1 MEKLIQILGIITP
14 PLLYWLIETIK
25 SKNLSKKISDLK
37 NEIEFTK
44 GINSELS
51 STLVDIYCAK
61 IFRQQFGFEVL
72 PSRANAYLRLF
83 RKCDV
88 SVKIYRYLHQKFYLK
103 FNKSSGDMKL
113 VITKIDTW
121 MFVLICF
128 GTFLLLLISMIIVYF
143 LSDSINLKVKK
154 EELIF
159 VQTGLIISYIIC
171 CYFAVKLLI
180 KDIIPYFQAIFIIK
194 NIEDKESLENIDDLK
209 NKSI

>member
-25 SKNLSKKISDLK
+25 SKNLSNRISDLK

-51 STLVDIYCAK
+51 STLIDIYCAK
-61 IFRQQFGFEVL
+61 IFHQQFGFEVL
-72 PSRANAYLRLF
+72 PSRVNAYLRLF

-88 SVKIYRYLHQKFYLK
+88 SVKTYRYLHQKFYLK

-121 MFVLICF
+121 MFALICF
-128 GTFLLLLISMIIVYF
+128 GALLLLLISMFIIYF
-143 LSDSINLKVKK
+143 LSDSVNLRIKK

-159 VQTGLIISYIIC
+159 VQTGLIISYIFC
-171 CYFAVKLLI
+171 CYFAIKLLI
-180 KDIIPYFQAIFIIK
+180 KDIIPYFQAISITK
-194 NIEDKESLENIDDLK
+194 NLKDEVTHENIDDLK
-209 NKSI
+209 NNPI

>member
-44 GINSELS
+44 GINAELS

-61 IFRQQFGFEVL
+61 TFYQQFGFEVL
-72 PSRANAYLRLF
+72 PSRVNAYLRLF

-88 SVKIYRYLHQKFYLK
+88 SIKTYRYLHKKFYLK
-103 FNKSSGDMKL
+103 FNKSSEDMKL

-128 GTFLLLLISMIIVYF
+128 GTL
-143 LSDSINLKVKK
+143 
-154 EELIF
+154 
-159 VQTGLIISYIIC
+159 
-171 CYFAVKLLI
+171 CY
-180 KDIIPYFQAIFIIK
+180 Y
-194 NIEDKESLENIDDLK
+194 
-209 NKSI
+209 

>member
-25 SKNLSKKISDLK
+25 SKNLSKKIYDLK

-44 GINSELS
+44 EINTELS

-61 IFRQQFGFEVL
+61 IFHQQFGFEVL
-72 PSRANAYLRLF
+72 PSRVNAYSKLF
-83 RKCDV
+83 RNCDV
-88 SVKIYRYLHQKFYLK
+88 SVKTYKYLHQKFYLK
-103 FNKSSGDMKL
+103 FNKSSREMKL

-128 GTFLLLLISMIIVYF
+128 GTLLLFLISMVIIYF
-143 LSDSINLKVKK
+143 LSDSVNLKVKK

-159 VQTGLIISYIIC
+159 VQTGLIISYIFC
-171 CYFAVKLLI
+171 CYFAIKLLI
-180 KDIIPYFQAIFIIK
+180 KDIIPYLQAITITK
-194 NIEDKESLENIDDLK
+194 SLEEKERRKNTDDLK
-209 NKSI
+209 NNAI